1 MGSNRTLKKYILKL
15 KYLEEEYQ
23 EVLEI
28 HDSAKREFESAIRKL
43 HSNLN
48 VFDAAL
54 DTPFQK
60 STKPN
65 PDIQAKAADDIAY
78 KRPHDTPQWAKK
90 IFRKIAMITHP
101 DKLPKDLDQDIAKKF
116 SNMYQKAKD
125 SVDQREFAD
134 LIMIASDLSI
144 DIQKADIDNFSFFK
158 KKERELQKNIKKI
171 KQSVFW
177 AWFHS
182 TGDQKERIMQEFMK
196 SKGWTSTEN
205 LRKRSRPGPG
215 NHPGKSLS
223 WARNSS
229 VLKNKK

>member
-1 MGSNRTLKKYILKL
+1 
-15 KYLEEEYQ
+15 
-23 EVLEI
+23 
-28 HDSAKREFESAIRKL
+28 
-43 HSNLN
+43 
-48 VFDAAL
+48 
-54 DTPFQK
+54 
-60 STKPN
+60 
-65 PDIQAKAADDIAY
+65 
-78 KRPHDTPQWAKK
+78 
-90 IFRKIAMITHP
+90 
-101 DKLPKDLDQDIAKKF
+101 
-116 SNMYQKAKD
+116 MYQKAKD

-171 KQSVFW
+171 KLSVFW